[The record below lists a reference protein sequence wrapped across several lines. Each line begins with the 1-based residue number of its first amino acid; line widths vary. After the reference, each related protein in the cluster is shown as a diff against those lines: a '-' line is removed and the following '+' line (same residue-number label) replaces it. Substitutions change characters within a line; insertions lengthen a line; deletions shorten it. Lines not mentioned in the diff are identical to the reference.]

1 MDELDE
7 AEPDEL
13 DALEE
18 RDPGSDDVM
27 EGAARAALLGGDC
40 SGRR

>member
-1 MDELDE
+1 MDESDE
-7 AEPDEL
+7 PDPPDEL

-18 RDPGSDDVM
+18 RDPGS
-27 EGAARAALLGGDC
+27 EARLVLLGGDC